1 MPSPLPV
8 PIELSAEE
16 RAQLQAWE
24 RRRSSAQALA
34 LRSRIVLAAAEGTAN
49 NTEIAR
55 DLGVAVSSVRRW
67 RNRFAAHRLDG
78 LTDEP
83 RPGQPRK
90 ITDAQV
96 EEVIVK
102 TLETTPKD
110 ATHWSTRSMAAEVG
124 LNQSAV
130 HRIWKA
136 FGLQPH
142 RQDAWK
148 LSKDPQFIEKVRD
161 VVGLYLNPPERAVV
175 LCVDEK
181 SQIQAMDRTA
191 PILPMLPG
199 VPERATHDYKRS
211 GTSSLYAALNLTT
224 GQVIGRLHSRH
235 RAIEFKQFLATLDRE
250 VPAELDVHVV
260 LDNSSTHKTPAIQ
273 KWLTAHPRFAL
284 HFTPTSSSW
293 LNLVE
298 RWFAE
303 LTSKKLRRG
312 AHRSVR
318 ALNADIRAWIETWN
332 DNPKPYV
339 WTKTADQILES
350 IATYC
355 TRINESRH

>member
-1 MPSPLPV
+1 MSNVPV
-8 PIELSAEE
+8 AIELSDDE
-16 RAQLQAWE
+16 RDQLEAWT
-24 RRRSSAQALA
+24 RRRTSAQALA
-34 LRSRIVLAAAEGTAN
+34 VRSRIVLAAAEGLN
-49 NTEIAR
+49 NTEIAER
-55 DLGVAVSSVRRW
+55 LGVHRSVATRW
-67 RNRFAAHRLDG
+67 RRRFSEHRLDG

-110 ATHWSTRSMAAEVG
+110 ATHWSTRSMAKEVG

-142 RQDAWK
+142 RHESWK
-148 LSKDPQFIEKVRD
+148 LSKDPLFVAKVRD

-181 SQIQAMDRTA
+181 SQIQALDRTA

-199 VPERATHDYKRS
+199 TPQRATHDYKRS
-211 GTSSLYAALNLTT
+211 GTSSLYAALDIAS
-224 GQVIGRLHSRH
+224 GKVIGALHSRH
-235 RAIEFKQFLATLDRE
+235 RAIEFKKFLKTIDRQ
-250 VPAELDVHVV
+250 VPDDLTVHLV
-260 LDNSSTHKTPAIQ
+260 LDNSSTHKTPAI
-273 KWLTAHPRFAL
+273 KTWLAAHPRFVL

-303 LTSKKLRRG
+303 LTTKKLRRG

-318 ALNADIRAWIETWN
+318 QLNTDIRAWIETWN
-332 DNPKPYV
+332 DDPKPFV
-339 WTKTADQILES
+339 WTKTADQILDS
-350 IATYC
+350 IARYC
-355 TRINESRH
+355 DRINESRH